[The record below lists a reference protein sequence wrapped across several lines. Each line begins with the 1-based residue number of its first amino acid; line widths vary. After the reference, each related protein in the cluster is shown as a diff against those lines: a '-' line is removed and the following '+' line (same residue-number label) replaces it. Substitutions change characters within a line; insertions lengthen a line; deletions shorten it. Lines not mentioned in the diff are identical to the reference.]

1 MAAAMPF
8 RSLDPAK
15 ILATADRLETRVRE
29 RFPDRGLSQVAGE
42 VAALAWQTQAEV
54 ARLIPPLWWLRGL
67 IAAVVLGGAALFVLV
82 GSVIPLNEIGADSI
96 RSVANFEAALNTALL
111 AALGLVAL
119 VRLEARLKRR
129 RVATRLH
136 ELRSVI
142 HVIDMHQ
149 LTKDPVVLDPTYK
162 PTGHSPQRSL
172 DGVAMSRYLDYCSEL
187 LAITGKLAALYAQA
201 VPDEGVASAVN
212 DIELLGASLSRK
224 IWQKISLIDSAP
236 PPRRKARSNAQ

>member
-1 MAAAMPF
+1 MAAPMPF

-15 ILATADRLETRVRE
+15 IIGTAERLEARVRE
-29 RFPDRGLSQVAGE
+29 RFPERAIARVAGE
-42 VAALAWQTQAEV
+42 VTFLARQTETDV

-111 AALGLVAL
+111 AGLGLVAL
-119 VRLEARLKRR
+119 VRLEARLKRK

-136 ELRSVI
+136 ELRSII

-149 LTKDPVVLDPTYK
+149 LTKDPVVLDPAYL
-162 PTGHSPQRSL
+162 PTGHSPERSL
-172 DGVAMSRYLDYCSEL
+172 DAVGMSRYLDYCSEL
-187 LAITGKLAALYAQA
+187 LALTGKLAALYSQA
-201 VPDEGVASAVN
+201 VPDEGVAQAVT
-212 DIELLGASLSRK
+212 DVELLGSSLSRK
-224 IWQKISLIDSAP
+224 IWQKITLIDTTP
-236 PPRRKARSNAQ
+236 TRKRKDR